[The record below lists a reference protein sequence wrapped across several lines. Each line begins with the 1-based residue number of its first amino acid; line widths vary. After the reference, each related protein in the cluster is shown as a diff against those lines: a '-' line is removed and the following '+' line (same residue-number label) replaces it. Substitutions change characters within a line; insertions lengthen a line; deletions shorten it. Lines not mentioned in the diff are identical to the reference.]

1 MKVTKI
7 DGLSHKKFE
16 NEGKLIK
23 IKDASQKNETKE
35 RLEKLKEIKLGNYIK
50 NPDKTKDKD
59 NKKRRK
65 ELKEYFSEI
74 TLRKENGKYVLLKS
88 KKLKKINNNI
98 KDTDIKVKH
107 KKEEVFDVFYYT
119 IAIANEYGID
129 LEKVFELKDKI
140 NQKKYGREFS
150 LKEGRENY
158 KKKF

>member
-107 KKEEVFDVFYYT
+107 KKEEVFDV
-119 IAIANEYGID
+119 
-129 LEKVFELKDKI
+129 
-140 NQKKYGREFS
+140 
-150 LKEGRENY
+150 LKEILQLNLLANLI
-158 KKKF
+158 K